1 MNVCKG
7 ALTLRLPDGILSL
20 TNPSGHS
27 ALKSL
32 AYRQPNA
39 MPDPNPN
46 VHEAI
51 TNGDVPDIHSK
62 ILASEFILLST
73 SKAGE
78 NEEENVGAL
87 TAELDDVEVLIAF
100 TSEEKAKSFVDEM
113 EEELFS
119 EDESVD
125 GILVDGAAML
135 EYMPDGYGL
144 LLDPELEPCSLMKP
158 DVTASVLALQ
168 P

>member
-1 MNVCKG
+1 M
-7 ALTLRLPDGILSL
+7 S
-20 TNPSGHS
+20 
-27 ALKSL
+27 
-32 AYRQPNA
+32 
-39 MPDPNPN
+39 DPTPN

-51 TNGDVPDIHSK
+51 TNGDVPEIHSK

-78 NEEENVGAL
+78 SEEENIGAL
-87 TAELDDVEVLIAF
+87 TAEVEDIEVLIAF
-100 TSEEKAKSFVDEM
+100 TSEDNAKAFVNEM
-113 EEELFS
+113 DNLFA

-125 GILVDGAAML
+125 GILVNGSAML

-144 LLDPELEPCSLMKP
+144 LLDPELKPCSLMKP
-158 DVTASVLALQ
+158 DVTASVLAFQ

>member
-1 MNVCKG
+1 M
-7 ALTLRLPDGILSL
+7 S
-20 TNPSGHS
+20 
-27 ALKSL
+27 
-32 AYRQPNA
+32 
-39 MPDPNPN
+39 DPTPN
-46 VHEAI
+46 VHKAI
-51 TNGDVPDIHSK
+51 TNGDVPEIHSE

-78 NEEENVGAL
+78 SEEENIGAL
-87 TAELDDVEVLIAF
+87 TAEVEDIEVLIAF
-100 TSEEKAKSFVDEM
+100 TSEDNAKAFVNEM
-113 EEELFS
+113 DNLFA

-125 GILVDGAAML
+125 GILVNGSAML

-158 DVTASVLALQ
+158 ELTASVLAFQ

>member
-1 MNVCKG
+1 MLRSHFVY
-7 ALTLRLPDGILSL
+7 LTVY
-20 TNPSGHS
+20 
-27 ALKSL
+27 SL
-32 AYRQPNA
+32 ADQSGYTATASPDNRQRSA
-39 MPDPNPN
+39 MSDPTPN

-51 TNGDVPDIHSK
+51 TNGDVPDIHST

-87 TAELDDVEVLIAF
+87 TAELEDVEVLIAF
-100 TSEEKAKSFVDEM
+100 TSEDNAKAFVDEM
-113 EEELFS
+113 DDLFA

-125 GILVDGAAML
+125 GILVDGSAML

-168 P
+168 S

>member
-1 MNVCKG
+1 MLLPHFIH
-7 ALTLRLPDGILSL
+7 LTVYSCSDQSGCTAPASPD
-20 TNPSGHS
+20 
-27 ALKSL
+27 
-32 AYRQPNA
+32 YRQRSA
-39 MPDPNPN
+39 MSDPTPN

-73 SKAGE
+73 SKADE
-78 NEEENVGAL
+78 SEEENVGAL
-87 TAELDDVEVLIAF
+87 TAELEEVEVLIAF
-100 TSEEKAKSFVDEM
+100 TSEENAKAFVDEM
-113 EEELFS
+113 ADLFS

-125 GILVDGAAML
+125 GILVNGSAML

-144 LLDPELEPCSLMKP
+144 LLDPELEPCSLMNP

-168 P
+168 S

>member
-1 MNVCKG
+1 MSDSK
-7 ALTLRLPDGILSL
+7 
-20 TNPSGHS
+20 
-27 ALKSL
+27 
-32 AYRQPNA
+32 
-39 MPDPNPN
+39 PN

-51 TNGDVPDIHSK
+51 TDGDVQDIHSK

-73 SKAGE
+73 SKADE

-87 TAELDDVEVLIAF
+87 TAELEDVEVLIAF
-100 TSEEKAKSFVDEM
+100 TSEENAKAFVDGM
-113 EEELFS
+113 DDLFS

-168 P
+168 A